1 MDVEPSVL
9 LGVGFGIF
17 FGEVRLQ
24 VLGFDALAVHVALV
38 IGKSRAEIILPNVLV
53 LKIDKVVQ

>member
-1 MDVEPSVL
+1 ML